1 MRILAIVVIALLLIT
16 PTFAQ
21 STQPA
26 PADEQAA
33 SKISPA
39 AQEVLDGIKSG
50 YSDLKS
56 LQVSG
61 DVSINLDA
69 AGDKEAKTTSF
80 TGTFEAPAKFRHEM
94 QGDVLLVSNGEKA
107 NFFMIDTKK
116 FATFDAP
123 TARTALGDLPGDFT
137 MALTLQNPSI
147 LLALLPDPST
157 GLTNIGDTIE
167 READVTLDGK
177 SFQALRIKTD
187 GQDVL
192 ALVDPQTHLLRQLAV
207 DVKSRLVN
215 KGVPDVKNAMITIN
229 YKTSQKDAAIPADAF
244 AWTPPAD
251 AIEVKPGSSAGA
263 VGNEEIMA
271 LIGQPAPAFSLKNEQ
286 GDTVSLESLK
296 GKVVVLDFWATW
308 CGPCRI
314 SLPYLDA
321 LNKDLAPKGAKIF
334 AVNCGE
340 TLEQA
345 QSYFKSQNLTVP
357 ILLDPESNVENAYK
371 ISGIPSTIIIGKDGI
386 VKKVFVGFGPGL
398 ENEIRAQVE
407 AALK

>member
-1 MRILAIVVIALLLIT
+1 MRTLAIAIVALLLIT
-16 PTFAQ
+16 PAFAQ
-21 STQPA
+21 STQPTA
-26 PADEQAA
+26 ADEQAA

-39 AQEVLDGIKSG
+39 AQEVLNGIKTG
-50 YSDLKS
+50 YNDLKS

-61 DVSINLDA
+61 DVSINLEA

-94 QGDVLLVSNGEKA
+94 DGDLLLVSNGEKA
-107 NFFMIDTKK
+107 NFYMIDVKK

-123 TARTALGDLPGDFT
+123 TKRTAISELPGDFT
-137 MALTLQNPSI
+137 MALTMQNPSL

-157 GLTNIGDTIE
+157 GLTNIGETIE

-177 SFQALRIKTD
+177 SFQALRISTD
-187 GQDVL
+187 GQNIL
-192 ALVDPQTHLLRQLAV
+192 ALVDPQTHLLRQMAV

-251 AIEVKPGSSAGA
+251 AIEVKPGSNPGAG
-263 VGNEEIMA
+263 GDEEIMA
-271 LIGQPAPAFSLKNEQ
+271 LVGQPAPAFSLKNEK

-296 GKVVVLDFWATW
+296 GQVVVLDFWATW
-308 CGPCRI
+308 CGPCRV

-321 LNKDLAPKGAKIF
+321 LNKDVAPKGAKIF

-345 QSYFKSQNLTVP
+345 QTYFKSQNLTVP
-357 ILLDPESNVENAYK
+357 ILLDPESNVERAYK
-371 ISGIPSTIIIGKDGI
+371 VSGIPSTVIIGKDGI
-386 VKKVFVGFGPGL
+386 VKKAFVGFGPGL
-398 ENEIRAQVE
+398 ENEIRAEVE
-407 AALK
+407 SAMK